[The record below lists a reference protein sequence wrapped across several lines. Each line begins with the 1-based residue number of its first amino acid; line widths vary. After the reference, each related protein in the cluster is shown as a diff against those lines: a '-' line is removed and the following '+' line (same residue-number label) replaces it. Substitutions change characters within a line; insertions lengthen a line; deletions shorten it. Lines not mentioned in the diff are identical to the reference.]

1 MPKFVCACL
10 GVLIAVVLSGCGKSF
25 TPHPNAAPTPKPPK
39 APPPAPRVEVP
50 APPVETS
57 PAQAVPVDA
66 FELPPHHFWGGV
78 ANFGDLEVRA
88 VNRFWAGPAPDMLPL
103 AEAID
108 QGLCVI
114 TESGR
119 HDAVLVSVN
128 SKLPVFALAG
138 DLLIGGRQDRFVA
151 NSSVIEPG
159 STILRVFCAE
169 HGRWTPDGEDFVD
182 TFICDPRRPQA
193 DLITKE
199 TIHAQAKQAEID
211 AAVAQITSYM
221 NAPSYRQIFDTAQTD
236 PITRMVRRADDVVSA
251 FTVGFAVYRGK
262 ELIAVDIFHST
273 RLLQDVANRLLRS
286 YAMTSIYGDVAH
298 WKFDRKP
305 EPQPASVPP
314 TTERSEPENFEP
326 PPPELPTITE
336 DGLARFECRRRPDEH
351 LIHTGIFRNR
361 TGNTD

>member
-1 MPKFVCACL
+1 MPKPVCACL
-10 GVLIAVVLSGCGKSF
+10 GVLIAVVLSGCGKS
-25 TPHPNAAPTPKPPK
+25 PAPQQNAAPTPAPPTT
-39 APPPAPRVEVP
+39 PPPAPRVETP
-50 APPVETS
+50 APPVET
-57 PAQAVPVDA
+57 PPTQAVDG
-66 FELPPHHFWGGV
+66 FELPPQHFWGGV
-78 ANFGDLEVRA
+78 AKLGDLEVRA
-88 VNRFWAGPAPDMLPL
+88 INRYWAGPAPDMLPL

-108 QGLCVI
+108 QGLCVV

-119 HDAVLVSVN
+119 HDAVLVTVK
-128 SKLPVFALAG
+128 SKLPVLALAG

-151 NSSVIEPG
+151 SSSVIEPG

-199 TIHAQAKQAEID
+199 TIHAQSKQAEVD
-211 AAVAQITSYM
+211 GAVAQITSYM
-221 NAPSYRQIFDTAQTD
+221 NAPSYRQIYDTAQTD
-236 PITRMVRRADDVVSA
+236 PITRMVRHADDIVSA

-305 EPQPASVPP
+305 EPQPTPTPP
-314 TTERSEPENFEP
+314 TPERPLPENFEP

-336 DGLARFECRRRPDEH
+336 DGLARFECRRRPGERPV
-351 LIHTGIFRNR
+351 HTGIFRNR
-361 TGNTD
+361 R